1 MRPKFIRVKTQQI
14 DNENYVLITQEEY
27 TQLRQ
32 RIDEGFTY
40 AQEKDNKI
48 ECLEY
53 ELSQAYTEL
62 ETYKN
67 FSKICK
73 KCLTNNKICAILI
86 KNKIKEQQQ

>member
-1 MRPKFIRVKTQQI
+1 MKPTFIKVKTQKI

-32 RIDEGFTY
+32 RIDDGFAY

-48 ECLEY
+48 EYLED

-67 FSKICK
+67 FF
-73 KCLTNNKICAILI
+73 
-86 KNKIKEQQQ
+86 KNMQKMLDKQ

>member
-1 MRPKFIRVKTQQI
+1 MRPTFIKVKTQKI

-32 RIDEGFTY
+32 RIDDGFAY

-48 ECLEY
+48 ECLED

-67 FSKICK
+67 FF
-73 KCLTNNKICAILI
+73 
-86 KNKIKEQQQ
+86 KNMQKMLDKQ

>member
-1 MRPKFIRVKTQQI
+1 MKPKFIKVKTQQI

-32 RIDEGFTY
+32 RIDDGFAY

-48 ECLEY
+48 KCLED
-53 ELSQAYTEL
+53 ELLQAYVEL
-62 ETYKN
+62 DTYKI

-73 KCLTNNKICAILI
+73 KCLTNNNICVILI
-86 KNKIKEQQQ
+86 KR

>member
-1 MRPKFIRVKTQQI
+1 MRPKFIKVKTQQI

-32 RIDEGFTY
+32 RIDEGFAY

-48 ECLEY
+48 ECLED

-62 ETYKN
+62 ETYKT
-67 FSKICK
+67 FF
-73 KCLTNNKICAILI
+73 
-86 KNKIKEQQQ
+86 KNMQKMLDKQ

>member
-1 MRPKFIRVKTQQI
+1 MTPTFIKVKIQQI

-48 ECLEY
+48 ECLED
-53 ELSQAYTEL
+53 ELRLVYTEL
-62 ETYKN
+62 ENYENFFKN
-67 FSKICK
+67 MQKMLDK
-73 KCLTNNKICAILI
+73 
-86 KNKIKEQQQ
+86 

>member
-1 MRPKFIRVKTQQI
+1 MRPTFIKVKTQQI

-48 ECLEY
+48 ECLED
-53 ELSQAYTEL
+53 ELRQAYPEL

-67 FSKICK
+67 FFKHMQK
-73 KCLTNNKICAILI
+73 MLDK
-86 KNKIKEQQQ
+86 Q

>member
-1 MRPKFIRVKTQQI
+1 MRPKFIKVKTQQI

-32 RIDEGFTY
+32 LIDDGFTY

-48 ECLEY
+48 ECLED
-53 ELSQAYTEL
+53 ELRQAYIEL

-67 FSKICK
+67 FFKTMQK
-73 KCLTNNKICAILI
+73 MLDK
-86 KNKIKEQQQ
+86 Q

>member
-1 MRPKFIRVKTQQI
+1 MEPTFIKVKIQQI

-32 RIDEGFTY
+32 RIDDGFAY

-48 ECLEY
+48 ECLED

-67 FSKICK
+67 FF
-73 KCLTNNKICAILI
+73 
-86 KNKIKEQQQ
+86 KNMQKMLDKQ

>member
-1 MRPKFIRVKTQQI
+1 MRPKFIKVKTQKI

-48 ECLEY
+48 ECLED
-53 ELSQAYTEL
+53 ELRLVYTEL
-62 ETYKN
+62 ENYENFFKN
-67 FSKICK
+67 MQKMLDK
-73 KCLTNNKICAILI
+73 
-86 KNKIKEQQQ
+86 Q

>member
-1 MRPKFIRVKTQQI
+1 MRPKFIKVKTQQI

-48 ECLEY
+48 ERLED
-53 ELSQAYTEL
+53 ELLQAHVEL
-62 ETYKN
+62 DTYKI
-67 FSKICK
+67 FF
-73 KCLTNNKICAILI
+73 
-86 KNKIKEQQQ
+86 KNMQKMLDKQ

>member
-1 MRPKFIRVKTQQI
+1 MRPKFIKVKTQKI

-48 ECLEY
+48 ECLEN
-53 ELSQAYTEL
+53 ELRLVYAEL
-62 ETYKN
+62 ENYENFFKN
-67 FSKICK
+67 MQKMLDK
-73 KCLTNNKICAILI
+73 
-86 KNKIKEQQQ
+86 Q

>member
-1 MRPKFIRVKTQQI
+1 MKPTFIKVKTQQI

-48 ECLEY
+48 ECLED
-53 ELSQAYTEL
+53 ELRQAYVEL
-62 ETYKN
+62 DTYKI
-67 FSKICK
+67 FF
-73 KCLTNNKICAILI
+73 
-86 KNKIKEQQQ
+86 KNMQKMLDKQ

>member
-1 MRPKFIRVKTQQI
+1 MKPTFIKVKTQKI

-48 ECLEY
+48 ECLED
-53 ELSQAYTEL
+53 ELRLVYTEL
-62 ETYKN
+62 ENYENFFKN
-67 FSKICK
+67 MQKMLDK
-73 KCLTNNKICAILI
+73 
-86 KNKIKEQQQ
+86 Q

>member
-1 MRPKFIRVKTQQI
+1 MRLKFIKVKTQKI

-40 AQEKDNKI
+40 AQEKDNEI
-48 ECLEY
+48 ECLED

-67 FSKICK
+67 FF
-73 KCLTNNKICAILI
+73 
-86 KNKIKEQQQ
+86 KNLQKMLDKR

>member
-1 MRPKFIRVKTQQI
+1 MRPKFIKVKTQQI

-48 ECLEY
+48 ECLED
-53 ELSQAYTEL
+53 ELQQAYTEL
-62 ETYKN
+62 DTYKI
-67 FSKICK
+67 FF
-73 KCLTNNKICAILI
+73 
-86 KNKIKEQQQ
+86 KNMQKMLDKQ